1 MENRL
6 PPLSHS
12 GHYCRR
18 SLGVE
23 DEAREGS
30 GSARLALLLL
40 LPFTQASISA
50 SLTDRDLE
58 AMDGILGGKPR
69 SMKVSEGWKSAH
81 GPARLANVSLPAKS
95 FLLSDSR
102 NSNCSSGPGS
112 SLALHNPCVHCL
124 CLCSRAASPRS
135 HSWGPA
141 PALGCSD
148 PTLSHTLDIEHPF

>member
-12 GHYCRR
+12 GHYRRR

-50 SLTDRDLE
+50 PLTDRDLE
-58 AMDGILGGKPR
+58 AMDGILGGKPQ
-69 SMKVSEGWKSAH
+69 SMKVSEGRKSAH

-95 FLLSDSR
+95 FLTLEI
-102 NSNCSSGPGS
+102 
-112 SLALHNPCVHCL
+112 LTALQALPPPWLCTTPVCIACVYAHVL
-124 CLCSRAASPRS
+124 PPL
-135 HSWGPA
+135 
-141 PALGCSD
+141 D
-148 PTLSHTLDIEHPF
+148 PTPGALLLP